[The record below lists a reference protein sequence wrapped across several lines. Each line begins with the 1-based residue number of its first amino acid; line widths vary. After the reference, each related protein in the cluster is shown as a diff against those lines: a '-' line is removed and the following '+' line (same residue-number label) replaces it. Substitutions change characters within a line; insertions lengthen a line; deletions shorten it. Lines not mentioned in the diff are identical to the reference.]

1 MNLSKA
7 FDTTNLSLLGAKF
20 MVSYGF
26 STGFLK
32 LWFQRTK
39 VNGSFSD
46 WTQIL
51 ARFPQGSFLRPLLF
65 NIFLND
71 FFLFV
76 TNSNLCHDADEHTPS
91 KYTIDK
97 NLYVVK
103 FNLETN
109 FYYAEMVLWE
119 SYCCLILENAII
131 C

>member
-32 LWFQRTK
+32 LMQSYLCNRFQRTK

-65 NIFLND
+65 NIFLSD

-76 TNSNLCHDADEHTPS
+76 PNSNLCHDAADHTPS

-109 FYYAEMVLWE
+109 FYYAEMVL
-119 SYCCLILENAII
+119 
-131 C
+131 

>member
-7 FDTTNLSLLGAKF
+7 FGTTNLSLLGAKF

-32 LWFQRTK
+32 LMQSYLCNRFQRTK

-109 FYYAEMVLWE
+109 FYYAEMVL
-119 SYCCLILENAII
+119 
-131 C
+131 